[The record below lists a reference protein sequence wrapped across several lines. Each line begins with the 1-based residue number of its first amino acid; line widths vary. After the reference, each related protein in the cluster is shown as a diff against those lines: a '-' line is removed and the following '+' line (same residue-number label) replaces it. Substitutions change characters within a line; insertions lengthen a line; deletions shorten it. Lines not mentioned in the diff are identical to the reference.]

1 MAGQPMYFLLERLAA
16 NGGTPPD
23 LETAVAAQ
31 IQRIVSARVLESP
44 GGAMSLL
51 EFGMP
56 NVVDLPSNSKTA
68 LARYGARLQ
77 RLIERYEPRL
87 IAPNV
92 TVEPTDDGLSPW
104 RLVVSGRLAQEG
116 ELLAFRVDPP
126 AH

>member
-1 MAGQPMYFLLERLAA
+1 MYFLLERLAA
-16 NGGTPPD
+16 NGGTPPVD

-31 IQRIVSARVLESP
+31 IQRIVAARVLESP
-44 GGAMSLL
+44 GGAMSLI

-56 NVVDLPSNSKTA
+56 NVVDLPANSKPA

-87 IAPNV
+87 IGP
-92 TVEPTDDGLSPW
+92 TVAIEPGGSTLSPW
-104 RLVVSGRLAQEG
+104 RLVVSGRLAEEG
-116 ELLAFRVDPP
+116 ELLAFPVEPP

>member
-1 MAGQPMYFLLERLAA
+1 MYFLLERLAA
-16 NGGTPPD
+16 GGGTPACD

-31 IQRIVSARVLESP
+31 IQRIVAARVLESP
-44 GGAMSLL
+44 DGAMSLI

-56 NVVDLPSNSKTA
+56 NVVDLPYNSKTA

-87 IAPNV
+87 IGPGV
-92 TVEPTDDGLSPW
+92 KVEPSGSTLAPW

-116 ELLAFRVDPP
+116 ELVAFRVDPP
-126 AH
+126 TH